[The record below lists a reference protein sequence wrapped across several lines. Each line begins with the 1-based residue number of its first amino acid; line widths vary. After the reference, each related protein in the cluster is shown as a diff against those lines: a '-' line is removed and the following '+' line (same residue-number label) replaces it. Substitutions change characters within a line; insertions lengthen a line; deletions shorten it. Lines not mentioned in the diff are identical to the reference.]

1 MQYLT
6 APKTSFHSAK
16 RSLQGSRTQS
26 PQPSSQLSRQ
36 FSFGTLPDQEDN
48 HSDLESTR
56 SENCF
61 TVIDQSAQAPSG
73 ENEVSSQPNYFSKMM
88 NGVQSQSNAFAS
100 SFFGSNGQESGSTEE
115 SSSEKVVGDESEFDI
130 KAINRRK
137 ARFGSCVSGFSVSQ
151 PGTEEDLDKSR
162 SSSSSRSSS
171 KKPSVIAPP
180 KTLVSPTALVFGGNV
195 SEEVIKKHATD
206 IHGGLKFMNSK
217 ISSALKGMVLSKSVS
232 LTKKTN
238 KFNRTLVL
246 DLDETLIT
254 TKTSENDNTSKN
266 TAEFELRI
274 RPFAEEFLKKMSK
287 EFEIIIFSSAERR
300 YVEVIT
306 KVLDPKGQHISHI
319 FHREHCIKTPQGL
332 FVKDLRIIKGREL
345 RDMVI
350 VDNLVHSF
358 SHQIDNGIPIISW
371 YGDRSDQELKY
382 LMEYLKEARR
392 CPDMR
397 AYNRKRLQLADLAAV
412 SLEEFLDN

>member
-6 APKTSFHSAK
+6 APKASFHSAK
-16 RSLQGSRTQS
+16 RSLQGSRTHS

-36 FSFGTLPDQEDN
+36 FSFGTLPDQDDN

-61 TVIDQSAQAPSG
+61 TVIDQATSAQ
-73 ENEVSSQPNYFSKMM
+73 NEVSAEPTYFSKMI
-88 NGVQSQSNAFAS
+88 NGIKSQPNVLVS

-115 SSSEKVVGDESEFDI
+115 SGSEKVLGDESEFDI
-130 KAINRRK
+130 KSINRRK
-137 ARFGSCVSGFSVSQ
+137 ARFGSCVSGLSVSQ
-151 PGTEEDLDKSR
+151 PGTEEDLDSKSHSSSHSR
-162 SSSSSRSSS
+162 SSSR
-171 KKPSVIAPP
+171 KPAPP
-180 KTLVSPTALVFGGNV
+180 KCLISPTALVFGGNI
-195 SEEVIKKHATD
+195 SEEVVMKHATD
-206 IHGGLKFMNSK
+206 VHGGLKWMNSK
-217 ISSALKGMVLSKSVS
+217 ISSALKGLVLSKTVS
-232 LTKKTN
+232 LSKKTN

-254 TKTSENDNTSKN
+254 TKTSENDNVSKVAG
-266 TAEFELRI
+266 AEFELKI

-287 EFEIIIFSSAERR
+287 EFEIIIFSSAERK
-300 YVEVIT
+300 YVEVIA
-306 KVLDPKGQHISHI
+306 KVLDPKSQYISHI

-332 FVKDLRIIKGREL
+332 FVKDLRIFKGREL

-350 VDNLVHSF
+350 VDNLVQSF
-358 SHQIDNGIPIISW
+358 AHQIDNGIPIISW

-397 AYNRKRLQLADLAAV
+397 SYNRKRLQLSDLAAV
-412 SLEEFLDN
+412 SLQEFLDN